1 MFGTTIQYTKKV
13 PKLGDFPENSWVWH
27 TEREEMFLMLPKKV
41 VAFGRI
47 SKDLFDFRK
56 EITKVSKEQVHYMGE
71 DSVVAVD
78 PRSRFECIIPL
89 QWVIIADTSEDFG
102 VEGGNIEFWIGDVM
116 VGASPMPIKTGV
128 KMIFPVKD
136 AFITPGKPLTVK
148 LSQNPVSG
156 FASLKIHTAYQ
167 IIEL

>member
-13 PKLGDFPENSWVWH
+13 PVLGDFPENTWVWH
-27 TEREEMFLMLPKKV
+27 TEREEMFLMLPKRV

-56 EITKVSKEQVHYMGE
+56 EITGVSKEEVHYLGE
-71 DSVVAVD
+71 APLDLVS

-89 QWVIIADTSEDFG
+89 QWVIVADTNDDFG
-102 VEGGNIEFWIGDVM
+102 VDGGNIEFWVGDVM
-116 VGASPMPIKTGV
+116 VGGSPMPIKTGV
-128 KMIFPVKD
+128 KMIHPVKE
-136 AFITPGKPLTVK
+136 AFIVPGKQLRVK